1 MHRTFCAENTPVP
14 RNHTWPIL
22 ASAPSVNV
30 HGITT
35 YMPFA
40 KIKWCCPYLLYC
52 LSATLESFVEMHS
65 RHHTLVLC
73 KPWCT
78 LHASTWKVE
87 TDSMG
92 GEEEGGGRVVGKNV
106 GWRSWWVLMVLYSW
120 LSYPSSGNSWLKGQ
134 GTWPQLLLEQL
145 APRSWLLVRKSAL
158 AYLWSCF
165 SCLIKIMK

>member
-78 LHASTWKVE
+78 LHASRWKVE

-92 GEEEGGGRVVGKNV
+92 LTWWLGHPHIWGHVMHRWRVKYCSFRLPLYTLHASRWRWRRRRRQGGREECG
-106 GWRSWWVLMVLYSW
+106 
-120 LSYPSSGNSWLKGQ
+120 
-134 GTWPQLLLEQL
+134 
-145 APRSWLLVRKSAL
+145 RKKEFDGS
-158 AYLWSCF
+158 
-165 SCLIKIMK
+165 